1 MQLTPPL
8 AYAQH
13 DARKSTGRQIVSAL
27 AAVLVLHALALWLLQ
42 SQAMRVV
49 PREAPRL
56 MLVRLLSVVPSV
68 PMVAPPPA
76 PIPTPVPVPPPRPRK
91 IPAKSKKN
99 VTPLQHVQRDEAP
112 APSQAPIASAQPAP
126 EPAAAAPP
134 ATLPETQS
142 TQSAQAGQAMHAT
155 VSSPTTGQPKAV
167 SHVDC
172 NIVEPDYPEIA
183 RRRGETGTAVVR
195 FVVDTDGRIK
205 SVRLQRSSG
214 YSRLDDAALDAL
226 HSSTCRPYLE
236 AGVPVPVMFDKPF
249 VFELE
254 N

>member
-1 MQLTPPL
+1 MQQTTPL
-8 AYAQH
+8 AHTQPA
-13 DARKSTGRQIVSAL
+13 ARKPVPVRQIALAL
-27 AAVLVLHALALWLLQ
+27 AAVLALHALALWLLQ

-49 PREAPRL
+49 LREAPRI
-56 MLVRLLSVVPSV
+56 MLVRLLNVVPSV
-68 PMVAPPPA
+68 PMVTPSPA
-76 PIPTPVPVPPPRPRK
+76 PIPTPVPVPVPPPRPYK

-99 VTPLQHVQRDEAP
+99 VTPLLHVQRDEVP
-112 APSQAPIASAQPAP
+112 ALPETPIASAPPAP
-126 EPAAAAPP
+126 EPAAAVPP
-134 ATLPETQS
+134 ATMPK
-142 TQSAQAGQAMHAT
+142 TQSAQST
-155 VSSPTTGQPKAV
+155 VSSPSTDQPKAV

-195 FVVDTDGRIK
+195 FVVDTNGRIK

-214 YSRLDDAALDAL
+214 HPRLDDAALDAL
-226 HSSTCRPYLE
+226 RSSTCRPYLE

-249 VFELE
+249 VFQIE